1 VSQMKDVVKYYPEYW
16 AGKKLAYPHVPPE
29 HPKFSRSVVVGNLVF
44 ISGCQGQNDETLEIP
59 TTFKEQMINALDKI
73 RKAMEEVGGSMNNLV
88 KTFILLKNLEDY
100 PLMRRTELEYYQRY
114 APFLVENPPAS
125 TVAVVASLARPE
137 FLVEIDAIGYIP

>member
-1 VSQMKDVVKYYPEYW
+1 MNEKKCFVKYYPEYW

-73 RKAMEEVGGSMNNLV
+73 RKAMEEVGSSMNNLI

-125 TVAVVASLARPE
+125 TVAVVTSLAKPE

>member
-1 VSQMKDVVKYYPEYW
+1 MKDVVKYYPEYW

-73 RKAMEEVGGSMNNLV
+73 RKAMEEVGSSMNNLI

>member
-1 VSQMKDVVKYYPEYW
+1 MEDIVKYYPEYW

-73 RKAMEEVGGSMNNLV
+73 RKAMEEVGSSMNNLI
-88 KTFILLKNLEDY
+88 KTIILLKNLEDY

-125 TVAVVASLARPE
+125 TVAVVVSLARPE
-137 FLVEIDAIGYIP
+137 FLVEIDAVGYIP

>member
-1 VSQMKDVVKYYPEYW
+1 MKDIVKYYPEYW
-16 AGKKLAYPHVPPE
+16 AGKKLAYPHVPSE
-29 HPKFSRSVVVGNLVF
+29 HPKFSRAVVVGNLVF

-73 RKAMEEVGGSMNNLV
+73 RKAMEEVGSSMNNLV
-88 KTFILLKNLEDY
+88 KTIILLKNLEDY

-125 TVAVVASLARPE
+125 TVAVVVSLARPE
-137 FLVEIDAIGYIP
+137 FLVEIDAVGYIP

>member
-1 VSQMKDVVKYYPEYW
+1 MKDVVKYYPEYW

>member
-1 VSQMKDVVKYYPEYW
+1 MKDVVKYYPEYW

-73 RKAMEEVGGSMNNLV
+73 RKAMEEVGSSMNNII

>member
-1 VSQMKDVVKYYPEYW
+1 MKDIVKHYPEYW

-44 ISGCQGQNDETLEIP
+44 ISGCQGQNDETLQIP

-73 RKAMEEVGGSMNNLV
+73 RKAMEEVGSSMNNLI

-100 PLMRRTELEYYQRY
+100 PLMRRTELEYYQRF

-125 TVAVVASLARPE
+125 TVAVVVSLARPE
-137 FLVEIDAIGYIP
+137 FLVEIDAVGYIP